1 MCLNPE
7 QSNLK
12 NLLFRFI
19 FILIILFSGL
29 SCTYDQNW
37 SLVWSDEFKNT
48 GLPDYTKWEY
58 DVGGNGWGNNEL
70 EYYTKSCPENAR
82 IKNGILIITAIK
94 ENYGGMNYT
103 SARLKTQGKAS
114 WKYGKIEARIKL
126 PYGKGIWP
134 AFWMLGNKFSAVGWP
149 ACGEIDIMEMVGGT
163 KGDNTIHGAV
173 HWDEN
178 GHASDVGKTSLSSG
192 IFADD
197 FHVFS
202 IEWDSQT
209 IKWFLDGQQYL
220 AIDITPQALSEFHN
234 EFFIILNLAVGG
246 NWPGSPDSITVFPQT
261 MEVDYVRIYS
271 LSN

>member
-1 MCLNPE
+1 MCLKPE
-7 QSNLK
+7 QSNFR
-12 NLLFRFI
+12 NFLFRFV

-29 SCTYDQNW
+29 SCTHDQNW

-48 GLPDYTKWEY
+48 GLPDSAKWGY

-82 IKNGILIITAIK
+82 IENGKLIITAIK
-94 ENYGGMNYT
+94 ENYGAMNYT

-149 ACGEIDIMEMVGGT
+149 ECGEIDIMEMVGGT
-163 KGDNTIHGAV
+163 KGNNTIHGAA
-173 HWDEN
+173 HWEKN
-178 GHASDVGKTSLSSG
+178 GHVSDGGETSLSTG
-192 IFADD
+192 IFSDD
-197 FHVFS
+197 FHIFA
-202 IEWDSQT
+202 IEWDQQY
-209 IKWFLDGQQYL
+209 IKWFLDGTMYHT
-220 AIDITPQALSEFHN
+220 IDITPDGLSEFHEN
-234 EFFIILNLAVGG
+234 FFIILNLAVGG
-246 NWPGSPDSITVFPQT
+246 NWPGSPDSTTVFPQT
-261 MEVDYVRIYS
+261 MEVDYVRVYS